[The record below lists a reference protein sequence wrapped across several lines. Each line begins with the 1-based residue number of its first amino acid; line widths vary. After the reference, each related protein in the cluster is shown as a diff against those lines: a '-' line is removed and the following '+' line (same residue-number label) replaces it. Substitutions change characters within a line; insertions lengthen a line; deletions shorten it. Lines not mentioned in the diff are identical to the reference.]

1 MKTGQNP
8 LFMFTNLQLMHLH
21 IAPERLIS
29 DIQNDFNQVYPF
41 LKIEF
46 FNNKSFIRSD
56 FSASHLIP
64 HHRKIGECQLGI
76 KDNDIEIEL
85 DMKVSTLEKIFKE
98 KMNLAVKVLRKSGN
112 LWLETTMTDNWT
124 LEQQN
129 NHGRELSTSRSN
141 KPEIE
146 DYDLKRDADR

>member
-1 MKTGQNP
+1 MY
-8 LFMFTNLQLMHLH
+8 LH
-21 IAPERLIS
+21 IAPNSLIS
-29 DIQNDFNQVYPF
+29 DIQNEFNQVYPF

-46 FNNKSFIRSD
+46 FNNKSFIRSN

-64 HHRKIGECQLGI
+64 PHRKIGECQLGI
-76 KDNDIEIEL
+76 KDNDIVIEQV
-85 DMKVSTLEKIFKE
+85 MKVSTLEKLFKE
-98 KMNLAVKVLRKSGN
+98 QFNLAVKVLRKSGN

-129 NHGRELSTSRSN
+129 NHGRELSTAMID

>member
-1 MKTGQNP
+1 
-8 LFMFTNLQLMHLH
+8 MHLH
-21 IAPERLIS
+21 IAPDSLIS

-76 KDNDIEIEL
+76 KDNDIEIEQH
-85 DMKVSTLEKIFKE
+85 MKVSTLEKIFKE

-129 NHGRELSTSRSN
+129 NHGSELSTSRSN